1 MGKLVEH
8 LMRCAVCGAV
18 PKISDTV
25 NIDNVPNPKHC
36 YRLFCSKCGMKLN
49 EQTGKCPNCDEKT
62 KMDTASSDSNISIN
76 GNPKEDQ
83 NIKKTNGEQEVKKES
98 KKKTIVVITIV
109 IVVLLIGIGVGIGV
123 FMVHNEKNAN
133 VPNNGEIQETQ
144 STAGTETT
152 TPNEE
157 NEEVDLGSNYE
168 VPEFDAEAYF
178 RENTTLKSTFDVAS
192 SQSIHTESEAYDS
205 FVERGFDG
213 SQVMY
218 EYTMDGTYL
227 GENEIS
233 RSSSSKHPMYQT
245 YYATTSGDIWMILEI
260 NGSFFATPITYN
272 FSNTQNVPVIVSETD
287 TITSYDS
294 STNKF
299 YVNIPNASQ
308 TVIKTVSK
316 IDAETIEKL
325 TSEEFNQS

>member
-1 MGKLVEH
+1 MCI
-8 LMRCAVCGAV
+8 R
-18 PKISDTV
+18 D
-25 NIDNVPNPKHC
+25 
-36 YRLFCSKCGMKLN
+36 R
-49 EQTGKCPNCDEKT
+49 
-62 KMDTASSDSNISIN
+62 
-76 GNPKEDQ
+76 
-83 NIKKTNGEQEVKKES
+83 
-98 KKKTIVVITIV
+98 
-109 IVVLLIGIGVGIGV
+109 
-123 FMVHNEKNAN
+123 
-133 VPNNGEIQETQ
+133 
-144 STAGTETT
+144 
-152 TPNEE
+152 
-157 NEEVDLGSNYE
+157 
-168 VPEFDAEAYF
+168 FDAEAYF
-178 RENTTLKSTFDVAS
+178 RENTTLKSTFDVSS
-192 SQSIHTESEAYDS
+192 SQLIRTESEAYDS

-245 YYATTSGDIWMILEI
+245 YYVATSGDIWLIFEV

-272 FSNTQNVPVIVSETD
+272 FSNEQKVPVIVSETD

-299 YVNIPNASQ
+299 YVNIPKESQ

-325 TSEEFNQS
+325 TNEEFNQS

>member
-1 MGKLVEH
+1 MAK
-8 LMRCAVCGAV
+8 
-18 PKISDTV
+18 
-25 NIDNVPNPKHC
+25 
-36 YRLFCSKCGMKLN
+36 FCSKCGMKLN

-83 NIKKTNGEQEVKKES
+83 NIKKTNGEQEVKKEN
-98 KKKTIVVITIV
+98 KKKTKKIVVITII

-123 FMVHNEKNAN
+123 LMVHNEKNAN

-144 STAGTETT
+144 SATSTETT
-152 TPNEE
+152 TTD
-157 NEEVDLGSNYE
+157 EEVDLGSNYE

-192 SQSIHTESEAYDS
+192 SQYIHTESEAYDS

-227 GENEIS
+227 GKNEIS
-233 RSSSSKHPMYQT
+233 RSSSSKHPMYQV

-272 FSNTQNVPVIVSETD
+272 FSNAQNVPVILSETD

-308 TVIKTVSK
+308 TVIKTDSK